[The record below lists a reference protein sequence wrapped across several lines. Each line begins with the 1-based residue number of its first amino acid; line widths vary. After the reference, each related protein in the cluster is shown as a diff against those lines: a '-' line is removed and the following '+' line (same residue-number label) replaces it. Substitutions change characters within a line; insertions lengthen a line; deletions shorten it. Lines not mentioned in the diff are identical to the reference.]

1 LAEPRRD
8 LGRIEIEEHFEVD
21 WRQVVLFDHVGDFLP
36 LLDGDLPGLRVLQ
49 TVHEVCLLFLL
60 GGMVGIERAELR
72 LGLKRIDDVVG
83 RRLWAEAGAV
93 MAAALMIK
101 VAARRVI

>member
-21 WRQVVLFDHVGDFLP
+21 CRQVVLFDHAGDSN
-36 LLDGDLPGLRVLQ
+36 
-49 TVHEVCLLFLL
+49 
-60 GGMVGIERAELR
+60 ERNFA
-72 LGLKRIDDVVG
+72 LGLTMSLVEG
-83 RRLWAEAGAV
+83 FWAEAGAV

-101 VAARRVI
+101 VAARRAI